1 MKNKI
6 ENLELDVIA
15 TYDKPQILGGLFG
28 EVISHE
34 ETQEY
39 FKISMT
45 EDSLK
50 SEERMIEW
58 VKDYLDGEEDDLV
71 KLSLC
76 WVCDK
81 ELFEDYSDKYA
92 TIRNCR
98 HRNGKYA
105 FNSWADEFSFKVDT
119 FRTSADFDRIVD
131 DMNSETTYKVI

>member
-15 TYDKPQILGGLFG
+15 TYDKPQVLGLGYDDVASF
-28 EVISHE
+28 E

-39 FKISMT
+39 FKIPMT
-45 EDSLK
+45 EGSLK
-50 SEERMIEW
+50 SEKSLIDY
-58 VKDYLDGEEDDLV
+58 VKAYLDGEEDDLV
-71 KLSLC
+71 KFSLC

-81 ELFEDYSDKYA
+81 ELFEDFKDKYE
-92 TIRNCR
+92 TISLSL

-119 FRTSADFDRIVD
+119 FREFADFDRIVK
-131 DMNSETTYKVI
+131 ELV